1 MTARLEKGRGKKNPV
16 PALWKLSLASPVRS
30 LPRKLGVEES
40 QWKCELASGK
50 GLL

>member
-1 MTARLEKGRGKKNPV
+1 MTARLEKGRGKKIPS
-16 PALWKLSLASPVRS
+16 LFYGSSLASPVRS